1 MNNIKNLVIKQI
13 RFCYINDFIN
23 ILKQLEEK
31 KFKTANEYD
40 RFLYEWEQ
48 IEQLW
53 NEINKM

>member
-13 RFCYINDFIN
+13 RFSYIKDFIN
-23 ILKQLEEK
+23 ILKQLEEQ

-40 RFLYEWEQ
+40 RFLYEYKQ

-53 NEINKM
+53 NDIKNM